1 MFVRISLGLDNKVQ
15 DLFLRI
21 GNTVSFL
28 KTSEFRHN
36 KVYYV
41 SLRLGYIEKNIGARL
56 GILAKLFW
64 VQWHSRPQSNLA

>member
-28 KTSEFRHN
+28 KKSEFVHN

-41 SLRLGYIEKNIGARL
+41 SFRFGYIEKNIGARWYI
-56 GILAKLFW
+56 G
-64 VQWHSRPQSNLA
+64 

>member
-1 MFVRISLGLDNKVQ
+1 MSGLAGVLDNRVQ

-28 KTSEFRHN
+28 KTSEFEHN

-41 SLRLGYIEKNIGARL
+41 SFRLGYIEKNTGARF

-64 VQWHSRPQSNLA
+64 VLWHSRPQSNLA